1 MIMLKITVVFL
12 VLFGFD
18 LLLIRWLGVSSDFTT
33 NLIIASVYIFSLELE
48 AIKDK
53 LGE

>member
-1 MIMLKITVVFL
+1 MIMLKITVVLL
-12 VLFGFD
+12 VLLGFD
-18 LLLIRWLGVSSDFTT
+18 LLFSRWLGGIPDFTT

-48 AIKDK
+48 SIKRK